1 MAFPQRFMDELAARS
16 DIVDVV
22 GGYVTLTAKGGS
34 YWACCPFHSEK
45 TPSFHVLP
53 DKQMFYCFGCK
64 KGGDVIGFIM
74 EEENLSYPDA
84 VRFLAKRAGL
94 EVPDDGGDRREARRR
109 ARMLELNRDAAR
121 FFYRLLG
128 ADEGRA
134 VREYLERR
142 RISPKIARR
151 FGMGAAAD
159 AWDVLLNEMTK
170 QGYSKADL
178 LDAGLVVNNK
188 KGGLYDK
195 FRSRLMLPVIDVR
208 GDVVG
213 FGSRVL
219 DKSEPKYMNSP
230 DTPVYNKRRILYGL
244 NLAKKTKRPNLIL
257 CEGNLDVV
265 TLHQAGFD
273 NAVASMGTAL
283 TEEQVRLLSRYT
295 KELVLCYDNDGAG
308 KTATERALGLL
319 HNADFTVRVLQL
331 PRRLDNGEYVKQDP
345 DDFIKYQ
352 GPDAFERLLSG
363 SETGMDFRMEQIAQK
378 YDLKSEEGRLAY
390 STEAGALIA
399 SMQSSVGRDIYTRK
413 AAEAAGVSK
422 EAMEADVQRAAKNQ
436 YRRDRRT
443 EERKGLDPV
452 RNLIQPKDR
461 SLRYENPRSA
471 RAEEQMIQLLLLE
484 ECPDGV
490 PLTEEQFSVP
500 LYGRAF
506 ALLLAARAEGRT
518 IGPGV
523 LTGELSPEEMSQIVS
538 VCQRP
543 MPSGGA
549 DQAMADCVRI
559 IREEADRR
567 AKDYDPLKAAMERA
581 AQKRKTQGRGEQ
593 I

>member
-1 MAFPQRFMDELAARS
+1 MAFPQRFMDELTARN

-22 GGYVTLTAKGGS
+22 GGYVALTARGGS

-53 DKQMFYCFGCK
+53 DKQMYYCFGCK
-64 KGGDVIGFIM
+64 KGGGVINFIM

-94 EVPDDGGDRREARRR
+94 EVPDDGGDRQEARRR
-109 ARMLELNRDAAR
+109 ARLLSLNRDAAR

-128 ADEGRA
+128 ADAGRA

-142 RISPKIARR
+142 RISPKIATR
-151 FGMGAAAD
+151 FGMGASAD
-159 AWDVLLNEMTK
+159 AWDVLLKEMTK

-195 FRSRLMLPVIDVR
+195 FRNRLILPVIDVR

-230 DTPVYNKRRILYGL
+230 DTPVYNKRRVLYGL
-244 NLAKKTKRPNLIL
+244 NLAKKTKRANLIL

-308 KTATERALGLL
+308 KTATDRALGLL
-319 HNADFTVRVLQL
+319 NNADFTVRVLQL

-352 GPDAFERLLSG
+352 GADAFERLLSG
-363 SETGMDFRMEQIAQK
+363 SETGMDFRMEQIAGK
-378 YDLKSEEGRLAY
+378 YDLKSDEGRLAY
-390 STEAGALIA
+390 SAEAGALIA
-399 SMQSSVGRDIYTRK
+399 SLASSVGRDIYTQK
-413 AAEAAGVSK
+413 AAEAAGVSRS
-422 EAMEADVQRAAKNQ
+422 AMEEEVRRAAKNLT
-436 YRRDRRT
+436 RRARRA
-443 EERKGLDPV
+443 EERRSLNPAASV
-452 RNLIQPKDR
+452 IQPKER

-471 RAEEQMIQLLLLE
+471 RAEEQIIQLLLSDE
-484 ECPDGV
+484 NPDSV
-490 PLTEEQFSVP
+490 PLSEGQFSVP

-506 ALLLAARAEGRT
+506 SLLRAARAEGRPV
-518 IGPGV
+518 GPGV

-538 VCQRP
+538 VCQKP
-543 MPSGGA
+543 IPSGGA
-549 DQAMADCVRI
+549 EQALADCTRI

-567 AKDYDPLKAAMERA
+567 VEGYDPLKAAMERA